1 MRRLFNGIGRTI
13 FVHMY
18 LGAVGISHPYTARV
32 GHMEYTYCV
41 YVVLQVASL
50 LAVHG
55 GSAVAQVRFLTY
67 CSLLGLRKS
76 FVLRLG
82 VWLTGAICCGRPLY
96 GLLSSPVKFMA
107 S

>member
-1 MRRLFNGIGRTI
+1 
-13 FVHMY
+13 MY

-55 GSAVAQVRFLTY
+55 GSAVAQVRFLTAF
-67 CSLLGLRKS
+67 LGFEKVS
-76 FVLRLG
+76 FFGWVCGLQELFVAVDRCMVCLVLR
-82 VWLTGAICCGRPLY
+82 
-96 GLLSSPVKFMA
+96 
-107 S
+107 